1 MRVTIICPEAHC
13 EDANQLA
20 MVLGYGAADALTY
33 GGANWQDEAGN
44 RYAVASLDVAPAFI
58 DAAQATL
65 ARPMWDEENSDDDGV
80 GYQVNMAG
88 AARAQALVSIWGLR
102 LGLIENEVEPDPVA
116 SPATILALFH
126 DKPMVALEMVGV
138 SRIEQGTA

>member
-1 MRVTIICPEAHC
+1 MRVTIICPEAHR

-33 GGANWQDEAGN
+33 GEPQWQDAAGN
-44 RYAVASLDVAPAFI
+44 RYAVASLEVAPAFI

-65 ARPMWDEENSDDDGV
+65 DRPVWDGENSDEDGV

-102 LGLIENEVEPDPVA
+102 LGLTEDEVEPDPVA

-126 DKPMVALEMVGV
+126 DKPMVALEMAGIGRVERQ
-138 SRIEQGTA
+138 SA